1 MPVCLLSGSA
11 AGLVVAVLA
20 QALPATGAD
29 SRVSHLRPAGLKQHV
44 RRRPGWF
51 FLIVA
56 VTAILTCVFHGGD
69 AGSGQMPALV
79 RYVLV
84 ALFALVAIV
93 DIEHRR
99 VLSVPV
105 IFAAVIAL
113 VSAMANNAL
122 DSALAGGAVGL
133 LAGYGMYLGGTLYR
147 LLLRRFQGVE
157 LHELPFGGGDALLA
171 GLCGLVSG
179 WPEVFTALLAGI
191 ISAGATSL
199 FLLLAG
205 RVSRRTALPYAP
217 HLLGGTL
224 LVLRFPGLT
233 AFLPA
238 LFS

>member
-1 MPVCLLSGSA
+1 MPVCLLSGLA
-11 AGLVVAVLA
+11 TGLVVAVLA
-20 QALPATGAD
+20 QVLPAAGG
-29 SRVSHLRPAGLKQHV
+29 RVSHLRPAGLKQHI

-56 VTAILTCVFHGGD
+56 VTAILTCVFHGGGV
-69 AGSGQMPALV
+69 GSGQMSALV

-84 ALFALVAIV
+84 ALFVLVAII

-99 VLSVPV
+99 ILLVPV
-105 IFAAVIAL
+105 ILASAIAL
-113 VSAMANNAL
+113 VSAMANNVL

-133 LAGYGMYLGGTLYR
+133 LVGYGMYLGGALYG

-157 LHELPFGGGDALLA
+157 LHELPLGGGDTLLA

-179 WPEVFTALLAGI
+179 WPEVITALLAGI
-191 ISAGATSL
+191 VSAGATSL
-199 FLLLAG
+199 CLLLAG

-224 LVLRFPGLT
+224 LVLYFPGLA

-238 LFS
+238 LFG